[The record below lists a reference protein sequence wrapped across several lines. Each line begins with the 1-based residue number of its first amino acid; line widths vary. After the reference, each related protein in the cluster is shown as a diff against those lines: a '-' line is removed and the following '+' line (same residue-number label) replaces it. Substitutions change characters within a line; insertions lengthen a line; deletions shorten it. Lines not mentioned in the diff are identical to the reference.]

1 MPRKLYMGTFML
13 IVGIIL
19 LDQISKIAVRS
30 FMTEGQSISVIKGF
44 FSITY
49 IENRGVAF
57 GLLSKHGWVVIALQ
71 LAVVIVVLI
80 LFLKMRGKSRLF
92 DFALAIILAGGIG
105 NIIDRLIKGSVTDML
120 SFSIFPP
127 VFNVADI
134 GVTVGCALIILDLI
148 LDISREKKNREI

>member
-1 MPRKLYMGTFML
+1 MGTFML

-57 GLLSKHGWVVIALQ
+57 GLLSKHEWVVIALQ
-71 LAVVIVVLI
+71 LIVVIVVLI

-148 LDISREKKNREI
+148 LDISREKKSREI

>member
-57 GLLSKHGWVVIALQ
+57 GLLSKHEWVVIALQ
-71 LAVVIVVLI
+71 LIVVIVVLI

>member
-1 MPRKLYMGTFML
+1 MGTFML

-44 FSITY
+44 FSIAY
-49 IENRGVAF
+49 VENRGVAF
-57 GLLSKHGWVVIALQ
+57 GLLSKHEWVVIALQ
-71 LAVVIVVLI
+71 LIVVIVVLI

>member
-1 MPRKLYMGTFML
+1 MGTFML

-57 GLLSKHGWVVIALQ
+57 GLLSKHEWVVIALQ
-71 LAVVIVVLI
+71 LIVVIVVLI